1 MADALLRAVRTPL
14 NASDVYAAL
23 RMAWRIQVRT
33 EPTRAQ
39 LLTMMA
45 QVWLETGAGAAS
57 YGYNLGGIKYTRGCG
72 HDYYQVQTHEVIA
85 GKTVQLAQNFR
96 SYASLDD
103 AAEDYVALLRSTFA
117 STWPAI
123 EAADCTD
130 YARRLAAAHYYTAN
144 EAQYAAG
151 LRARYSQLDMQLP
164 PDTEPDAIERMGQ
177 IAVDAEDDAD
187 PDPAA

>member
-1 MADALLRAVRTPL
+1 MADVLLRAVRTPL
-14 NASDVYAAL
+14 DVSDVYAAL

-45 QVWLETGAGAAS
+45 QVWLETGAGASA
-57 YGYNLGGIKYTRGCG
+57 YGYNLGGIKWTRGCG
-72 HDYYQVQTHEVIA
+72 HDYYAVQTHEVID
-85 GKTVQLAQNFR
+85 GRDVVLAQNFR

-103 AAEDYVALLRSTFA
+103 AAEDYVSLLRGTFGFA
-117 STWPAI
+117 WPAI

-130 YARRLAAAHYYTAN
+130 YARRLRLRGYYTAN

-151 LRARYSQLDMQLP
+151 LRARYAQLDAQLG
-164 PDTEPDAIERMGQ
+164 PDTNPDALERAGQ
-177 IAVDAEDDAD
+177 IAVDAEDE
-187 PDPAA
+187 PDPSAA